1 MNKLIFRKFYLDILS
16 FFLLSSLAIT
26 AIVWVIQGVNLL
38 DIVTEQGHSFRVYF
52 IYTLLNLPKIFSKL
66 IIFAYFLSLFVI
78 INRYENNNEILV
90 FWINGI
96 NKITFINF
104 IFKISLF
111 FLLIQLIFNVLIV
124 PYTQNL
130 SQKFLKNSSIDFFP
144 KLIQEKKFSKV
155 SKNLNIFV
163 EKYKENGILEGIYIK
178 EKLNNDENKIII
190 SSKGKLIQSNDGY
203 KFKLYKGKI
212 INIDKKG
219 NFNLGFKETIYELD
233 EINFKT
239 RKEIK
244 LGETKTSF
252 LIYCLNK
259 FINSRKDDDKRC
271 GQKDNFLIKD
281 IYEEAFK
288 RIINPSYIIILS
300 LISSLLILKLKVPK
314 FQNYFKFF
322 LFLLGFFIIIFSE
335 LSYKFVSMSLNIEIL
350 FISMPILF
358 IILFY
363 LIILLKTNFKPKYL

>member
-163 EKYKENGILEGIYIK
+163 EKYKENGVLEGIYIK

-288 RIINPSYIIILS
+288 RIVNPSYIIILS

>member
-111 FLLIQLIFNVLIV
+111 FLLVQLIFNVLIV

-163 EKYKENGILEGIYIK
+163 EKYKENGVLEGIYIK

-219 NFNLGFKETIYELD
+219 SFNLGFKETIYELD

-252 LIYCLNK
+252 LISCLNK

>member
-163 EKYKENGILEGIYIK
+163 EKYKENGVLEGIYIK

>member
-104 IFKISLF
+104 IFKISIF
-111 FLLIQLIFNVLIV
+111 FLLVQLIFNVLIV

-163 EKYKENGILEGIYIK
+163 EKYKENGVLEGIYIK

-219 NFNLGFKETIYELD
+219 SFNLGFKETVYELD
-233 EINFKT
+233 KINFKT

>member
-1 MNKLIFRKFYLDILS
+1 MNKLIFRKLYLDILS

-111 FLLIQLIFNVLIV
+111 FLLVQLIFNVLIV

-163 EKYKENGILEGIYIK
+163 EKYKENGVLEGIYIK

>member
-111 FLLIQLIFNVLIV
+111 FLLVQLIFNVLIV

-163 EKYKENGILEGIYIK
+163 EKYKENGVLEGIYIK
-178 EKLNNDENKIII
+178 EKLKNDENKIII

>member
-111 FLLIQLIFNVLIV
+111 FLLVQLIFNVLIV

-163 EKYKENGILEGIYIK
+163 EKYRENGVLEGIYIK

>member
-104 IFKISLF
+104 IFKISIF
-111 FLLIQLIFNVLIV
+111 FLLVQLIFNVLIV

-163 EKYKENGILEGIYIK
+163 EKYKENGVLEGIYIK

-219 NFNLGFKETIYELD
+219 SFNLGFKETIYELD

-300 LISSLLILKLKVPK
+300 LISSLLILKIKVSKLK
-314 FQNYFKFF
+314 NYFIFF

>member
-163 EKYKENGILEGIYIK
+163 EKYKENGVLEGIYIK

-259 FINSRKDDDKRC
+259 FINSRKDDNKRC

>member
-111 FLLIQLIFNVLIV
+111 FLLVQLIFNVLIV

>member
-1 MNKLIFRKFYLDILS
+1 MNKLIFRKLYLDILS

-38 DIVTEQGHSFRVYF
+38 DIVTEHGHSYKVYF
-52 IYTLLNLPKIFSKL
+52 IYALLNIPKIFSKL

-111 FLLIQLIFNVLIV
+111 FLIVQLFFNVFLV

-130 SQKFLKNSSIDFFP
+130 SQKFLKTSSIDFFP
-144 KLIQEKKFSKV
+144 MLIQEKKFSKV

-163 EKYKENGILEGIYIK
+163 EKYKEDGILEGIYIK
-178 EKLNNDENKIII
+178 EKLNNDGNKIII
-190 SSKGKLIQSNDGY
+190 SSKGKLVKSNDGY
-203 KFKLYKGKI
+203 NFKLYKGKI
-212 INIDKKG
+212 INIDKNG
-219 NFNLGFKETIYELD
+219 SFNLGFKETVYELD
-233 EINFKT
+233 KINFKT

-252 LIYCLNK
+252 LIDCLNK
-259 FINSRKDDDKRC
+259 FINSRKDKDKRC
-271 GQKDNFLIKD
+271 GQKDTFLIKD

-288 RIINPSYIIILS
+288 RIINPSYIIVLS
-300 LISSLLILKLKVPK
+300 LISSLLILKFRVSK

-322 LFLLGFFIIIFSE
+322 LFLFGFFIIIFSE
-335 LSYKFVSMSLNIEIL
+335 LSYKFINLSLNIEIL
-350 FISMPILF
+350 FILMPILF

-363 LIILLKTNFKPKYL
+363 SIILIKTNFKPKYL